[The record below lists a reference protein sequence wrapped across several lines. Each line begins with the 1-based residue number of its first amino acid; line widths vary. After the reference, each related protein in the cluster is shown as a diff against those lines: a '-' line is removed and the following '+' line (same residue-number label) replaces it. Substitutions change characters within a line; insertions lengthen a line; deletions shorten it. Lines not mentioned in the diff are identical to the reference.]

1 MFKNFFKIAIRN
13 LWKNKG
19 FSAINIIGLATG
31 LATCLLIILYVLD
44 ELSYDRYN
52 KNAERIYRV
61 DNEIKFAENYFDLSV
76 APANMGPAMAKEL
89 PAIEKMTRLRWY
101 GGFSVKKG
109 TENLKEGRV
118 GYADSSLFDVFT
130 LPMLAGDPKSALR
143 DPHSLV
149 ITETIAKK
157 YFNRIDVVGKNLLIN
172 DTGNYKI
179 TGVIKDIPA
188 QSHFYFD
195 FFVPLSENPDSR
207 NDNWLSNNYST
218 YVLLKKNTDVALFE
232 KEVNKLLVR
241 YAGPQLKQVANISFE
256 QFVKNGDYIRSSLM
270 PLTKIHLHSN
280 KTGELW
286 GNGSIQFVYIF
297 SAIALFILL
306 IACVNFMNLS
316 TARSANRAKEVGVR
330 KVLGSVRKHLIGQF
344 LTESVLISFIALII
358 AILIAW
364 LMLSYFNQLSG
375 KSITVHSLFNSW
387 MMISLVGLMLAVGL
401 LAGSYPA
408 FFLSSFQP
416 IVVLKGKLSTG
427 LKRSWL
433 RNGLVVFQFFISI
446 SLIIGTIVIYNQLN
460 YIRNKDI
467 GFDRNQVL
475 VINNTSVLGEHA
487 KTFRDE
493 LLQINGV
500 KSATMSSFTP
510 VNYSRSNDAFFAS
523 PTIDPKSGVS
533 MQNWTV
539 DENYLST
546 LDIKLLQGRNF
557 SEQFATD
564 SSAMLINESA
574 ARFLG
579 GKDLINKKLY
589 RIADIQTKKTVEYHV
604 IGIIKDFNFS
614 SLRDVVSPLCLLLQ
628 KDNGNISVRI
638 STANIPSVINQIK
651 TKWQSMST
659 DHPFDYEFMDE
670 QFNNLYTTEQ
680 RTGNIF
686 IVFAILAILIACLGL
701 FGLVTY
707 AAEQRTKEI
716 GIRKVLG
723 ASIPGIVTMI
733 AKDFLKLVFIASVL
747 AFPIAWWAMHK
758 WLQDFAYRVGISWWV
773 FVIAGLAAVSIAL
786 ITVSFQ
792 AIKAAVANPVKSLR
806 TE

>member
-1 MFKNFFKIAIRN
+1 MFRNFLKIAFRN

-19 FSAINIIGLATG
+19 FSTINIIGLATG
-31 LATCLLIILYVLD
+31 LATCLLILLYVLD
-44 ELSYDRYN
+44 ELSYDRFN
-52 KNAERIYRV
+52 KNADRIYRV
-61 DNEIKFAENYFDLSV
+61 DNEIKYGGNHIDLSV
-76 APANMGPAMAKEL
+76 APAQMGPVMMKEL
-89 PAIEKMTRLRWY
+89 PAVERYTRIRWY
-101 GGFSVKKG
+101 GSFSVKKG
-109 TENLKEGRV
+109 AENLKEGSV

-130 LPMLAGDPKSALR
+130 LPMISGDPKTALR

-149 ITETIAKK
+149 ITETIARK
-157 YFNRIDVVGKNLLIN
+157 YFNRTDVVGQNLLIN

-195 FFVPLSENPDSR
+195 FFLPLSESADSR
-207 NDNWLSNNYST
+207 NDSWLSENYST
-218 YVLLKKNTDVALFE
+218 YVLLRENTDINKFQ
-232 KEVNKLLVR
+232 KEVNKLLAR
-241 YAGPQLKQVANISFE
+241 YAGPQMKHVFNVSFE
-256 QFVKNGDYIRSSLM
+256 DFIKSGDFLRSSLM

-280 KTGELW
+280 KTGELR
-286 GNGSIQFVYIF
+286 GNGSVQFVYIF

-330 KVLGSVRKHLIGQF
+330 KVLGSLRKYLIGQF

-358 AILIAW
+358 AVVIAW
-364 LMLSYFNQLSG
+364 LLLPYFNLLSA
-375 KSITVHSLFNSW
+375 KHIITHSLFNSS
-387 MMISLVGLMLAVGL
+387 MLISLVGLMLAVGL

-416 IVVLKGKLSTG
+416 IVVLKGKLASG
-427 LKRSWL
+427 FKRSWL

-446 SLIIGTIVIYNQLN
+446 SLIIGTIVIYNQLK

-475 VINNTSVLGEHA
+475 VINNTSILGERA

-500 KSATMSSFTP
+500 ENATMTGYLP
-510 VNYSRSNDAFFAS
+510 VNYSRNNDAFFTT
-523 PTIDPKSGVS
+523 PTLDPKSGVS

-546 LDIKLLQGRNF
+546 LSIRLLKGRNF

-564 SSAMLINESA
+564 SSAVIINESA
-574 ARFLG
+574 AKFLG
-579 GKDLINKKLY
+579 DKDLINKTLY
-589 RIADIQTKKTVEYHV
+589 RVVDIQTKKTIEYHV

-614 SLRDVVSPLCLLLQ
+614 SLRDVVTPLCLLFQ
-628 KDNGNISVRI
+628 KDNGNVSARI

-651 TKWQSMST
+651 TKWQSMSPE
-659 DHPFDYEFMDE
+659 HPFDYQFMDE

-686 IVFAILAILIACLGL
+686 VVFAILAILIACLGL

-723 ASIPGIVTMI
+723 ASIPGIVAMI
-733 AKDFLKLVFIASVL
+733 AKDFLKLVLVALVI
-747 AFPIAWWAMHK
+747 AFPVASWAMHK

-773 FVIAGLAAVSIAL
+773 FVVAGLAAVTIAL
-786 ITVSFQ
+786 LTVSFQ
-792 AIKAAVANPVKSLR
+792 AIRAAVANPVKSLR